1 MSSPCEEYYRH
12 RSSEIATQ
20 LAKWTQ
26 SAVVRDESFV
36 RLLRAKVER
45 RARLADA
52 VAQVSRKAVAE
63 TRHAL
68 VANNNRAA
76 AASDRAAAELGQFAD
91 GLRRADD
98 DGGEATAAEL
108 DEMNARL
115 REVIKLKREAL
126 VKAEAA
132 NKAAGE
138 LLRQEQAVS
147 DRMAHNLTAT
157 ADCDGPPTDRGES
170 RDHVLDCFPCQ
181 TFE

>member
-1 MSSPCEEYYRH
+1 MSNPCEEYYRQ

-52 VAQVSRKAVAE
+52 VAQVSRHAVAE
-63 TRHAL
+63 MRHAL

-76 AASDRAAAELGQFAD
+76 VAADKAAAELEQFAD
-91 GLRRADD
+91 GLWRVGDDVGEVTADD
-98 DGGEATAAEL
+98 L
-108 DEMNARL
+108 DEVNARL
-115 REVIKLKREAL
+115 REVVKLKREAL

-138 LLRQEQAVS
+138 RLRQEQAAN
-147 DRMAHNLTAT
+147 DRIARNVTAT
-157 ADCDGPPTDRGES
+157 ADCGGES
-170 RDHVLDCFPCQ
+170 RDPDVFNCFPCY
-181 TFE
+181 

>member
-1 MSSPCEEYYRH
+1 MSSPCEEYYRQ

-52 VAQVSRKAVAE
+52 VAQVSRNAVAE

-115 REVIKLKREAL
+115 REVVKLKREAIDHDYKIKKML
-126 VKAEAA
+126 IQRRHILIVIYIQITVARYVIYA
-132 NKAAGE
+132 N
-138 LLRQEQAVS
+138 R
-147 DRMAHNLTAT
+147 N
-157 ADCDGPPTDRGES
+157 
-170 RDHVLDCFPCQ
+170 
-181 TFE
+181 